1 MSKTKVAPVPSTKR
15 KGRKQGRKGR
25 KIGTG
30 IEKLSHSKWGSYA
43 GLIAHQ
49 QSRRLASMGRRYC
62 KACETQFHSRAAFN
76 RHAKKCLT
84 N

>member
-1 MSKTKVAPVPSTKR
+1 MSKTVTVVPSTKGKAR
-15 KGRKQGRKGR
+15 KKGRKGR
-25 KIGTG
+25 KVGTG

-49 QSRRLASMGRRYC
+49 QSRRLATMARRYC
-62 KACETQFHSRAAFN
+62 KICNSQFHSKAAFN
-76 RHAKKCLT
+76 RHVKKHLT